1 MKTALVGLGRMGWGC
16 HLPEILKHKEY
27 SLCAAVDT
35 NAARLEELREK
46 YGISGYQDYQKM
58 LEKEKPELVVI
69 VTPSVLHE
77 KQAIAALRA
86 GANVL
91 LDKPM
96 STSYEEASHIQKTVQ
111 ETGRKLVVY
120 QSARY
125 SDKSIAAQNI
135 ISRGILGP
143 IYQIKCSDYDYVRRN
158 DWQAFKECGGGMLFN
173 YAPHQLD
180 LALFLAKDKAKRF
193 FCSVRNIATMGDAE
207 DVVRLLIETEKGMI
221 LDVDI
226 NTASALKAST
236 LTIWGKYGTASVEN
250 DQDGNRALH
259 VKYYV
264 PQMLETQVASSE
276 LEMKERK
283 YPRENIPW
291 KEEWIPLKYVD
302 RRDFY
307 GDCFAYFKGVGKSPV
322 PLEETVDVMR
332 ILEECRK
339 YRE

>member
-1 MKTALVGLGRMGWGC
+1 MGWGC

-96 STSYEEASHIQKTVQ
+96 STSYEEASHIQKTAQ

-143 IYQIKCSDYDYVRRN
+143 IYQIKCSDSFAVSATLQRWEMRRMS
-158 DWQAFKECGGGMLFN
+158 CV
-173 YAPHQLD
+173 
-180 LALFLAKDKAKRF
+180 
-193 FCSVRNIATMGDAE
+193 C
-207 DVVRLLIETEKGMI
+207 
-221 LDVDI
+221 
-226 NTASALKAST
+226 
-236 LTIWGKYGTASVEN
+236 
-250 DQDGNRALH
+250 
-259 VKYYV
+259 
-264 PQMLETQVASSE
+264 
-276 LEMKERK
+276 
-283 YPRENIPW
+283 
-291 KEEWIPLKYVD
+291 
-302 RRDFY
+302 
-307 GDCFAYFKGVGKSPV
+307 
-322 PLEETVDVMR
+322 
-332 ILEECRK
+332 
-339 YRE
+339 